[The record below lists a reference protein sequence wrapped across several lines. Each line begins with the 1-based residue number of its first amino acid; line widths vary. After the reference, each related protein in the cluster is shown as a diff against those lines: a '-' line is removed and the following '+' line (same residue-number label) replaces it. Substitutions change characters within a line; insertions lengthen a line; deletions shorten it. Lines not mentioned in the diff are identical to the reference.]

1 MTAIKRQGDEL
12 TQDEALAALA
22 SQVIEFVTL
31 EDLQKQSISFDDLFG
46 FQGSFLEQTK
56 SPNIEEQLYDAAH
69 LFEKMPTNSD
79 DGPHKQG
86 IQIVKTIQHKPLALH
101 YAAKKGDINEIKR
114 LVEKEGYNVNKDEDV
129 LSARPL
135 YFASFFGQKA
145 AVQYLLKQGADVHDD
160 SYTGQTA
167 LHGAIYRHH
176 YDVARI
182 LVQEGNALANLPN
195 MDNKTPIMM
204 IHERLLELM
213 KCPVQDRHEINELI
227 DTLDVISNHFT
238 NHASYQLPSAGKEG
252 IHSISIYLKLFAH
265 IAPSEIKAR
274 FDGLAKKIAAFN
286 PTKEIE
292 FTESDILA
300 VLHEEQ
306 SKPLKSS
313 FSLSQA
319 ALHEALENQ
328 QYDIARQIVIKGGAK
343 PNVLTNNEIPL
354 NTVIIRLNQLM
365 DAKTPV
371 NQVAK
376 VKEIYE
382 LIHTIDVFSA
392 HSGKYCHFIV
402 SSDTNGAVAKPISM
416 YLKLF
421 ATRSPTIEMRDKF
434 LAVAKKIEA
443 FDNTEKLYANAK
455 NLLNTFPSEGYY
467 KLNLDTNKTILVQ
480 GNGHFGFMTTHWA
493 AESIKAFST
502 HLHSHSSDKLKQ
514 DIFAKLSSIFEATDR
529 LKSNAEIEQY
539 SQDTLKKFQHNE
551 TVLLATGW
559 DTHFY
564 DAVLSQKQKLYITGN
579 TGERYYN
586 HAPGLICY
594 QMNEPKL
601 IDTKFIHDTTT
612 NQNQMVL
619 EQDKMLEY
627 ELIEKV
633 GEHLKPEQEFGNC
646 TWLGHSHGVQAC
658 AYVELLN
665 LGVDAPQAKTLA
677 SQYTQEWENFHA
689 HFQID
694 QYMKEGAGLSVE
706 AMTAILINLNIK
718 ALNEHS
724 TVVKQQ
730 AQKIADALNT
740 DHYKGELQSWL
751 DACPRKQGEAI
762 KSVIEQ
768 YGVKVDIHS
777 HHHEE
782 PSKGFFSIFTKPFAK
797 LFGHGEPISEQ
808 AQAQHDDG
816 ALLVSQHPAISINI
830 GPQLIAE
837 QHEQPLVI

>member
-1 MTAIKRQGDEL
+1 MTTLKRQDDEL
-12 TQDEALAALA
+12 TQEEALAALA

-31 EDLQKQSISFDDLFG
+31 EDLQKQSLSLDDLFG
-46 FQGSFLEQTK
+46 FQESILEQNK
-56 SPNIEEQLYDAAH
+56 NQNIDEQLYDATH
-69 LFEKMPTNSD
+69 LFEHMPTSSD
-79 DGPHKQG
+79 EGPHKQG
-86 IQIVKTIQHKPLALH
+86 FQHIKAIQHNPLALH
-101 YAAKKGDINEIKR
+101 YAAKKGDMDEIKR
-114 LVEKEGYNVNKDEDV
+114 LVEKQGYNVNKDEGV

-182 LVQEGNALANLPN
+182 LVNEGNALANLPN

-204 IHERLLELM
+204 IHERLLEVM
-213 KCPVQDRHEINELI
+213 KSPVQDRHEINELI
-227 DTLDVISNHFT
+227 ETLDVISNHFT
-238 NHASYQLPSAGKEG
+238 NHVSYQLPSASKEG
-252 IHSISIYLKLFAH
+252 IHSISTYLKLFAH
-265 IAPSEIKAR
+265 IAPSSDIKAR
-274 FDGLAKKIAAFN
+274 LDGLSKKIAAFN
-286 PTKEIE
+286 PKKEIE

-300 VLHEEQ
+300 LLHEDQ
-306 SKPLKSS
+306 SKPMKSS

-319 ALHEALENQ
+319 ALHEALDNQ
-328 QYDIARQIVIKGGAK
+328 QYEIARQIVIKGGAK
-343 PNVLTNNEIPL
+343 PNIFTNNELPL
-354 NTVIIRLNQLM
+354 NTVIIRLNHLM
-365 DAKTPV
+365 SEKVQV
-371 NQVAK
+371 NQAAK

-392 HSGKYCHFIV
+392 HTGKYCHFIV
-402 SSDTNGAVAKPISM
+402 SNDAHGTIAKPVSM

-455 NLLNTFPSEGYY
+455 NLLNTFPSDGFY
-467 KLNLDTNKTILVQ
+467 KLNLSDNKTILVQ

-493 AESIKAFST
+493 AESIKAFT
-502 HLHSHSSDKLKQ
+502 TYLHSHSNDKLKQ
-514 DIFAKLSSIFEATDR
+514 DIFTKLSSIFEATDH

-539 SQDTLKKFQHNE
+539 SQDTLKSFQRNE

-579 TGERYYN
+579 TGERYFN

-601 IDTKFIHDTTT
+601 IDAKFIHDTTT

-646 TWLGHSHGVQAC
+646 TWLGHSHGVQAA

-665 LGVDAPQAKTLA
+665 LGIEEPQAKSLA
-677 SQYTQEWENFHA
+677 SHYTQEWENFHA
-689 HFQID
+689 NFQID
-694 QYMKEGAGLSVE
+694 QYMKDGAGLSVE
-706 AMTAILINLNIK
+706 AMTAILINLNVK
-718 ALNEHS
+718 AVKEHS
-724 TVVKQQ
+724 PVVKQQ
-730 AQKIADALNT
+730 AQKIADALDT
-740 DHYKGELQSWL
+740 HHYKGELQAWL
-751 DACPRKQGEAI
+751 EACPKKQCDAI
-762 KSVIEQ
+762 KNIIEQ
-768 YGVKVDIHS
+768 YGVKVDIHP
-777 HHHEE
+777 HHEE
-782 PSKGFFSIFTKPFAK
+782 PSQGFFSIFTKPFAK
-797 LFGHGEPISEQ
+797 LFGHSDPVSDQ
-808 AQAQHDDG
+808 AQVQHDDS
-816 ALLVSQHPAISINI
+816 ASLVSQHPAININI
-830 GPQLIAE
+830 VPQLITE
-837 QHEQPLVI
+837 SHEQLLVM